1 MRIFGLLLLA
11 VECLLSVAAHSEDLP
26 KRLPTGFYTDIPP
39 YLREILIKSSNLSGP
54 DYIPYINSIPEAT
67 KAELRKYLAA
77 EVKLDPENYDGLR
90 FDLRDEEVVSR
101 WINNF
106 ERTGDFG
113 NMDVHGR
120 PDIIHRFVHLIYRDE
135 PPGDYEKGLSISVMA
150 SSLIGHIIE
159 RTEQF
164 PPELQQWGRSAI
176 ANGDS
181 RAVLRRWW
189 EANKE
194 SIEQGRYDLVQPGP
208 PWPWTVKE
216 PSTHEVSPDREV
228 PAGSGKSP
236 PAHPNSILPPTVSTP
251 VGSTVE
257 TSTPSIALLWTGA
270 AAAVALLVGLFEVL

>member
-120 PDIIHRFVHLIYRDE
+120 PDIITPARKQVAIRRHSAHTGFGSKNQHVLVTCSSGASGRPDWFRVVGGRVVGVYCPMR
-135 PPGDYEKGLSISVMA
+135 LS
-150 SSLIGHIIE
+150 
-159 RTEQF
+159 
-164 PPELQQWGRSAI
+164 
-176 ANGDS
+176 S
-181 RAVLRRWW
+181 R
-189 EANKE
+189 
-194 SIEQGRYDLVQPGP
+194 
-208 PWPWTVKE
+208 
-216 PSTHEVSPDREV
+216 H
-228 PAGSGKSP
+228 
-236 PAHPNSILPPTVSTP
+236 
-251 VGSTVE
+251 
-257 TSTPSIALLWTGA
+257 
-270 AAAVALLVGLFEVL
+270 